1 VKDKKSVF
9 YCPSCILI
17 AAVVLFAIN
26 EADATPSQTP
36 QILSNLNFSSATTD
50 AIDKTV
56 RGMAT
61 DNIDKLMSETILP
74 VLTNSSTSTNI
85 ATGSN
90 QTEGSTPNMVSNN
103 QDQRNLQLQNG
114 PVLTN
119 TDGSSSNSSASFLM
133 NSNQELD
140 PANNARAIA
149 DNGTILLQF
158 QNPTDLDIVN
168 RLDKI
173 GTMVQEYTKG
183 NELNSTVKSL
193 DESNNQILR
202 ELSEIKSSIRESSS
216 PNLLN
221 GIFSSAIVGGI
232 VSAVSVFVLFK
243 VYSNGGLKI
252 SELKLWRRN
261 NSNYS

>member
-1 VKDKKSVF
+1 VKDKKCVF
-9 YCPSCILI
+9 YCPSYIFI
-17 AAVVLFAIN
+17 AAVVLFAII
-26 EADATPSQTP
+26 EADATPSQEP

-85 ATGSN
+85 ANGNN
-90 QTEGSTPNMVSNN
+90 QTDGSTSNMVSNN

-114 PVLTN
+114 PVIAN
-119 TDGSSSNSSASFLM
+119 TDAISNSSASFSM
-133 NSNQELD
+133 DPNQELD

-183 NELNSTVKSL
+183 NDLNSTVKSL

-202 ELSEIKSSIRESSS
+202 ELSEIKSSIRGSSS
-216 PNLLN
+216 SNLLN
-221 GIFSSAIVGGI
+221 GIFSSAIVAGV

-243 VYSNGGLKI
+243 VYSSGGLKI
-252 SELKLWRRN
+252 SELKLWRKN

>member
-1 VKDKKSVF
+1 VKDKRSVF
-9 YCPSCILI
+9 YCPSCIFI
-17 AAVVLFAIN
+17 AAVALFAIF
-26 EADATPSQTP
+26 EADATPSQGP
-36 QILSNLNFSSATTD
+36 QVLSNLNFSSATTD
-50 AIDKTV
+50 AIDRTV

-74 VLTNSSTSTNI
+74 VLSNSSTSTNI
-85 ATGSN
+85 ATGNN
-90 QTEGSTPNMVSNN
+90 QTDGSTSNMISND

-114 PVLTN
+114 PVLAN
-119 TDGSSSNSSASFLM
+119 NGGSSNSSALLSM
-133 NSNQELD
+133 NSNQQLD

-173 GTMVQEYTKG
+173 GTMIQEYTEG
-183 NELNSTVKSL
+183 NDINSTVKSF

-202 ELSEIKSSIRESSS
+202 ELSEIKSSIRGSSS
-216 PNLLN
+216 SNPLY
-221 GIFSSAIVGGI
+221 GIFSSAIVAGI

-243 VYSNGGLKI
+243 VYSNGRLKI
-252 SELKLWRRN
+252 SELKLWRKN